1 MELPCLPTET
11 PTTASSCSTDP
22 LYDNC
27 LPHAGRGRDRGFR
40 EMEKERKRE
49 SGGLCKPAV
58 TGILHPSSPPGLA
71 PAAAVVPTLGGGRDG
86 SGGERGAGVLP
97 AHSHCSW
104 GGLGRLGWDMGT
116 NRGERGRERGGNKG
130 VQEVESVRQQQSPSP
145 SHSDGDTHESAL
157 SVYDNLHAVTPTEDA
172 AMETTVTFP
181 TPQRFLRIP
190 VAVSVLME
198 DGVVSGAS
206 SSWSSCEILLA
217 GSSASNG
224 PDLYQDLDP
233 EPELDCSQDE
243 PMFQLQPLIQPQP
256 HRPDNF
262 SHLQP
267 LVPPL
272 QASAAHL
279 VEPLQQAGPIPVPG
293 ARVPPPL
300 PVADPSASALRSL
313 LTSLQQQIARQREE
327 YEERI
332 HSLEERNE
340 ALQVEVF
347 DLRANLAQQRRWYSV
362 VQAKILESERGR
374 AAADLRNTALQ
385 REMEQFF
392 DTFGELNN
400 EAKKTEKIVRSF

>member
-1 MELPCLPTET
+1 
-11 PTTASSCSTDP
+11 
-22 LYDNC
+22 
-27 LPHAGRGRDRGFR
+27 
-40 EMEKERKRE
+40 
-49 SGGLCKPAV
+49 
-58 TGILHPSSPPGLA
+58 
-71 PAAAVVPTLGGGRDG
+71 
-86 SGGERGAGVLP
+86 
-97 AHSHCSW
+97 
-104 GGLGRLGWDMGT
+104 MGT
-116 NRGERGRERGGNKG
+116 NRGERGRERGGGNTG
-130 VQEVESVRQQQSPSP
+130 VQEVESVRHQQSPSP

-172 AMETTVTFP
+172 TMETNVTFP

-190 VAVSVLME
+190 VPVSVLME
-198 DGVVSGAS
+198 DGGVSGES

-224 PDLYQDLDP
+224 PDQYQDLDP
-233 EPELDCSQDE
+233 EPEPDFNQDE

-272 QASAAHL
+272 QASATHP
-279 VEPLQQAGPIPVPG
+279 VEPLQPSGPIPVPVPG

-300 PVADPSASALRSL
+300 PLADPSASALRSL